1 MTNKKVIDYKSGRH
15 FLQVPGPTNVPDRI
29 IQAIA
34 KPTIDHRGPAFSEL
48 VLNIIPRLKKIF
60 NTDSPIMIY
69 PSSATGSWESS
80 IVNTLSPKD
89 KIMMFDSGD
98 FALKWK
104 IVAERFG
111 LEIIYVPCNWREGID
126 PNVIEELLKKDTKQ
140 EIKSVMVVHNETST
154 GVANSMKEIR
164 EAINQSRH
172 PALLMVDAVSS
183 AFSIK
188 YLQDEWDVDVTIA
201 GSQKGLMLP
210 PGLSF
215 NVVSEKALNAHKKAS
230 LPKSYW
236 NWSDVL
242 PSNETGFYP
251 YTPATTLLFGLKEA
265 LIMIEEEG
273 MENIYKRHYHHS
285 QATQK
290 AVKAWG
296 LENHCSIPKKSSH
309 TVTTVKIPENYSAN
323 NLRSVI
329 LEEFDMSL
337 GTGLGKLIDK
347 VFRIGHLGSFN
358 DLMLLGTLSGVEMG
372 LELANVPHNK
382 GGVQAAMSYLIS
394 NKNN

>member
-1 MTNKKVIDYKSGRH
+1 MANKKVIDYKSGRH

-183 AFSIK
+183 AFSIE

-309 TVTTVKIPENYSAN
+309 TVTTVKIPENCSAN

-337 GTGLGKLIDK
+337 GTGLNKVKGK
-347 VFRIGHLGSFN
+347 VFRIGHMGDFN
-358 DLMLLGTLSGVEMG
+358 DLMLAGTLAGVEMG
-372 LELANVPHNK
+372 LKQSGIPFKA
-382 GGVQAAMSYLIS
+382 GGIMAALNFLS
-394 NKNN
+394 K

>member
-1 MTNKKVIDYKSGRH
+1 MNTKNINSYRSGRH

-29 IQAIA
+29 TQAMA
-34 KPTIDHRGPAFSEL
+34 RPTIDHRGPAFSEL
-48 VLNIIPRLKKIF
+48 TLDIIPRLKKMF
-60 NTDSPIMIY
+60 NTDSSIMIY

-80 IVNTLSPKD
+80 IVNTLNPKD

-111 LEIIYVPCNWREGID
+111 LDIIYVPCNWREGID
-126 PNVIEELLKKDTKQ
+126 PNMIEKLLKEDKRH

-154 GVANSMKEIR
+154 GVANSMKEVR
-164 EAINQSRH
+164 DAINQANH

-183 AFSIK
+183 AFSIE
-188 YLQDEWDVDVTIA
+188 YLQDEWQVDVTIA

-215 NVVSEKALNAHKKAS
+215 NVVSEKALDAHKKAS

-251 YTPATTLLFGLKEA
+251 YTPD
-265 LIMIEEEG
+265 
-273 MENIYKRHYHHS
+273 R
-285 QATQK
+285 
-290 AVKAWG
+290 
-296 LENHCSIPKKSSH
+296 KS
-309 TVTTVKIPENYSAN
+309 VV
-323 NLRSVI
+323 
-329 LEEFDMSL
+329 
-337 GTGLGKLIDK
+337 
-347 VFRIGHLGSFN
+347 
-358 DLMLLGTLSGVEMG
+358 
-372 LELANVPHNK
+372 
-382 GGVQAAMSYLIS
+382 
-394 NKNN
+394 